1 MAILTVTPSVIGG
14 INRDYPNEQLSSNS
28 VWGRDHK
35 TLFKFQIT
43 DIPTLYRKKSVE
55 SVNFV
60 ISGHSNVW
68 VESRTTVNCGGSFSW
83 INQTFSNT
91 TNWNNRPT
99 NGVLDVIFKNKVFDA
114 IPEQPSRKFTPVF
127 EFEFTPFL
135 SGYKGKYGDVA
146 NKSLLEL
153 FFIGFELGND
163 VSAEDDVG
171 NRYRLNIDSLTA
183 SISFSDGV
191 IETTSVFPNAGGF
204 VNPSKSNTFSVFF
217 KESYFFVS
225 PIANLITYE
234 IKEVVSGVVSQYQVS
249 VNQNLNGASRID
261 WSVPSSAVAKNKNYQ
276 WRAKIGTD
284 GGETNW
290 TEWAAFTTTD
300 ATPNAPI
307 IKSPQSSYLDAASP
321 IALTW
326 AHDINTGS
334 TQYAYDID
342 YKQYG
347 SWVTLKSHVI
357 SAVSADTIPANTLE
371 AGSFV
376 WRVRTYNTD
385 NVSGTYAESATN
397 IVQARPHTPI
407 IMSVSTIPQMVINW
421 QSSGQQAYE
430 LIIGSEKIY
439 SFGVDKSYTYSGYL
453 TDGQYTIKLRVQ
465 NSQGLWSEYTSV
477 SVNVKNVPIS
487 GEDVITATVVSGGVR
502 IDVGLPDIQNAV
514 YLNEMYVGEF
524 YVTHE
529 PKPAEG
535 TRFLLRNGIPIA
547 VVDGDFYIDYASA
560 GMSEYVLRVV
570 RNGNYYD
577 SPTVYAVPSIK
588 YGVLAAED
596 NPSDFIP
603 LAFRL
608 ESKPQPQKQLSKG
621 YNSHYFSG
629 RAQPVYDI
637 TEHYETTWPLEY
649 SMVKSNYD
657 KLNAWVKSGKPILIR
672 YNDGTIIRGVAQGFT
687 MTRAIKNIVTVSFT
701 VMQRDYV
708 EAIDYV

>member
-1 MAILTVTPSVIGG
+1 MANYSINCPATGSGYYDIEKSDYTSPNFFNEDATGYNTVGFARFNNSALNSYKKKK
-14 INRDYPNEQLSSNS
+14 INA
-28 VWGRDHK
+28 V
-35 TLFKFQIT
+35 
-43 DIPTLYRKKSVE
+43 
-55 SVNFV
+55 
-60 ISGHSNVW
+60 
-68 VESRTTVNCGGSFSW
+68 
-83 INQTFSNT
+83 TF
-91 TNWNNRPT
+91 
-99 NGVLDVIFKNKVFDA
+99 VFDA
-114 IPEQPSRKFTPVF
+114 SRIW
-127 EFEFTPFL
+127 
-135 SGYKGKYGDVA
+135 KYAVSDSVYRVGG
-146 NKSLLEL
+146 S
-153 FFIGFELGND
+153 IGAL
-163 VSAEDDVG
+163 
-171 NRYRLNIDSLTA
+171 
-183 SISFSDGV
+183 
-191 IETTSVFPNAGGF
+191 
-204 VNPSKSNTFSVFF
+204 KNTFSSSSTNNDENIVFNFGYEEIKKSGGSYISSKHIKQVTYF
-217 KESYFFVS
+217 KKDDAGLYSGKMYRSLYEQLPIGFIFANNAPVEEKKQLRWLGWEEDSWIEFQLSDFDLITAFAPIENAFIDATKPNVFTVNFDAFESIDYPTVTKATVEIMDLS
-225 PIANLITYE
+225 NSNVITYE
-234 IKEVVSGVVSQYQVS
+234 NNFYLNLRGITTVGINIPANLVV
-249 VNQNLNGASRID
+249 
-261 WSVPSSAVAKNKNYQ
+261 KNKNYQ
-276 WRAKIGTD
+276 WRTKLTTD
-284 GGETNW
+284 DGVTSFS
-290 TEWAAFTTTD
+290 EWATFTTID
-300 ATPNAPI
+300 AIPNAPVV
-307 IKSPQSSYLDAASP
+307 KSPQSSYLDAAAPVVLS
-321 IALTW
+321 W
-326 AHDINTGS
+326 SHDINTGS

-342 YKQYG
+342 YKQDAG
-347 SWVTLKSHVI
+347 WVNFKSHIVT
-357 SAVSADTIPANTLE
+357 STMTDTISSNTLE

-376 WRVRTYNTD
+376 WRVRTYNTN
-385 NVSGTYAESATN
+385 NVPGPYAESATN
-397 IVQARPHTPI
+397 IVQSKPKAPI
-407 IMSVSTIPQMVINW
+407 FSSINTAPKLNIMW
-421 QSSGQQAYE
+421 QSTGQQAYE
-430 LIIGSEKIY
+430 LTIGNEKIY
-439 SFGVDKSYTYSGYL
+439 RFGVDKNYTYYGYL
-453 TDGQYTIKLRVQ
+453 PDGEYQISLKIQNIQGVWSDTTYTTI
-465 NSQGLWSEYTSV
+465 SI
-477 SVNVKNVPIS
+477 KNVPIS